1 MNNDRLYIDD
11 VLVDL
16 GENVEIT
23 LVINSNLFRDI
34 SKITGNT
41 TYTIRLPRTAN
52 NAAVFGVAGD
62 VRSDDTFPTSYHKAD
77 YIRGGVPVITGGR
90 AVLLS
95 VSDMYEISISWGAFA
110 PLADVVNKG
119 LTLPQL
125 SGNETIYFGNQNKS
139 TDYTQAMT
147 TGYYYADYDPY
158 IREVSNEWVSID
170 SAWYNQGQQS
180 LTLENGAVLTAA
192 VGESMSTQPI
202 ARAGSQYIVNSFKFG
217 MVMFIDGVT
226 GAADAR
232 AWCVLNEANEVI
244 QESDDLS
251 MVSGLSLRAPV
262 KAATIV
268 INSTSGGTISV
279 GYYGR
284 NVVDY
289 SNSFNTYKNMFCRL
303 PVVNVSWILERIK
316 QDTGCEFVF
325 PVAAKNYIDT
335 LAIPLVTAKANAL
348 TMGGTFTMN
357 LALMW
362 NLGAVAIS
370 AQANTI
376 FSEQSGLVL
385 QLTATRYA
393 KLTIDIQ
400 ANYEWSYTGST
411 PQGHGITIYDGGNV
425 DDKTYS
431 YASNYIEVKIVH
443 DDPDAEDTIY
453 IVGDVDSPSGV
464 SVISHEYE
472 SENGSTLNRV
482 LAGYG
487 EIEILQ
493 NDVMTLTLK
502 NKRGTLNGMAFNGGQ
517 IVINEA
523 VDGDVPR
530 GSQFPIIENLP
541 DIKVTDFVQFLC
553 AITGTIP
560 LNRNQLGKVYFS
572 EINDL
577 FLSAKYDWTQKIIPS
592 HDNVEQAK
600 ELTYRLN
607 DYARKNWYRWRE
619 DEQTFGNYDAFM
631 TINDDTLE
639 SEHDIITFPFAASDG
654 NRLPIFTRGGGGVFG
669 GAESDVANEP
679 VTLKP
684 CEPRIMSVYEA
695 ANNTAALRFDI
706 DMQNVIDTQMT
717 GMAASLADVRV
728 IKERV
733 RMSDVE
739 LAAFN
744 ESVPVY
750 LRQYGSYFAVLTLES
765 SGDGTAIA
773 TMLRLRKSLAQPV
786 PPEPPYDYEVDYL
799 ESDGLA
805 FIDTGIKA
813 SSNVEIQMYLADFFD
828 EQNKNKGAFGGRNG
842 SGSSEYG
849 MMLDNSGN
857 VIIGNGSQITL
868 SPYANYSPRC
878 HVEIGGGV
886 WKIGAATGTYTP
898 STYESNYNVYLFAM
912 NNSGGAVKG
921 KCKIGAVHITNGVD
935 ELDLIPV
942 VKNGEGFMYDR
953 LSGQLYGNIGTGA
966 FTWGNLPYDADV
978 EYIKSS
984 GTQWIDTGLKLTN
997 DCDVDIV
1004 YKGHSYSTN
1013 IFGGRVSVNSKNIM
1027 ASIGG
1032 AANNITLDFN
1042 NSSYSSYRLLVLG
1055 FTADKVRVRM
1065 NKSLRAVYN
1074 LDNNSVVGQN
1084 TTQCN
1089 DVFTCDT
1096 NAYLLAASGNP
1107 YYTTKLSCDLCYCKI
1122 AEGGAWVRYLIPV
1135 RKNGVGYMYDRV
1147 TDTLFGNVGT
1157 GDFVIGND
1165 V

>member
-125 SGNETIYFGNQNKS
+125 TGNETIYFGNQNKS

-251 MVSGLSLRAPV
+251 MVSGLTLRAPV

-289 SNSFNTYKNMFCRL
+289 TNSFNTYKNMFCRL

-316 QDTGCEFVF
+316 QDTGCEFIF

-453 IVGDVDSPSGV
+453 IVGDADSPSGV

-472 SENGSTLNRV
+472 SDNGSTLNRV

-493 NDVMTLTLK
+493 NDVITLELK
-502 NKRGTLNGMAFNGGQ
+502 NKRGTLHGMVFDGGQ
-517 IVINEA
+517 IIISEA

-560 LNRNQLGKVYFS
+560 LNRNQSGKVYFS

-669 GAESDVANEP
+669 GAESDAANEP

-684 CEPRIMSVYEA
+684 CEPRIMSVYKA

-706 DMQNVIDTQMT
+706 DMQEVIDTQMT

-773 TMLRLRKSLAQPV
+773 TMLRLRKASAEPV
-786 PPEPPYDYEVDYL
+786 PPPP
-799 ESDGLA
+799 
-805 FIDTGIKA
+805 
-813 SSNVEIQMYLADFFD
+813 
-828 EQNKNKGAFGGRNG
+828 
-842 SGSSEYG
+842 
-849 MMLDNSGN
+849 
-857 VIIGNGSQITL
+857 
-868 SPYANYSPRC
+868 PP
-878 HVEIGGGV
+878 
-886 WKIGAATGTYTP
+886 
-898 STYESNYNVYLFAM
+898 
-912 NNSGGAVKG
+912 
-921 KCKIGAVHITNGVD
+921 
-935 ELDLIPV
+935 
-942 VKNGEGFMYDR
+942 
-953 LSGQLYGNIGTGA
+953 
-966 FTWGNLPYDADV
+966 LPYDAEI
-978 EYIKSS
+978 EYIQTDGAAYINTGIKPSS
-984 GTQWIDTGLKLTN
+984 NTTFEIDIYITNHGSTAFWAFGSRVSGNSGQLAYLNDGGADRRSYRFGNQSPYASGKLAEGWHHFDNTETPRILKIDTSISITATANTFSQTN
-997 DCDVDIV
+997 YPI
-1004 YKGHSYSTN
+1004 
-1013 IFGGRVSVNSKNIM
+1013 
-1027 ASIGG
+1027 
-1032 AANNITLDFN
+1032 
-1042 NSSYSSYRLLVLG
+1042 
-1055 FTADKVRVRM
+1055 
-1065 NKSLRAVYN
+1065 
-1074 LDNNSVVGQN
+1074 
-1084 TTQCN
+1084 
-1089 DVFTCDT
+1089 
-1096 NAYLLAASGNP
+1096 YLLCLNVNGTASASAIGARLGNV
-1107 YYTTKLSCDLCYCKI
+1107 KI
-1122 AEGGAWVRYLIPV
+1122 YESGVLVFDGFPV
-1135 RKNGVGYMYDRV
+1135 RKDGVGYLYDRV
-1147 TDTLFGNVGT
+1147 TETLFGNAGT
-1157 GDFVIGND
+1157 GDFILGADKN
-1165 V
+1165 